1 MDDRCVTANC
11 SAGADL
17 NWRRIV
23 LSGDNGCGMRR
34 RWALGFLVTTLLT
47 IGGIAALAPT
57 ATMNVPSGGPLAGT
71 ERGYY
76 DVSWAAAQNKPMDS
90 EALAR
95 TKQYRDY
102 SVWKD
107 IPSDRVLVRVQ
118 TAFSPGTSTTPL
130 PQAAF
135 PLDWSRAQRAR
146 DDWGF
151 EVWQL
156 MFAVNQI
163 PYAVVA
169 HIGPDA
175 SAYDR
180 AAVRAAVV
188 SIRP

>member
-1 MDDRCVTANC
+1 
-11 SAGADL
+11 
-17 NWRRIV
+17 
-23 LSGDNGCGMRR
+23 MRR
-34 RWALGFLVTTLLT
+34 RWLLGSLVATLLT

-57 ATMNVPSGGPLAGT
+57 ATMNVPTGGPLAISAPPGWFASGGT
-71 ERGYY
+71 EQGRYE
-76 DVSWAAAQNKPMDS
+76 VFWAAAQNKPMDP

-107 IPSDRVLVRVQ
+107 IPSDRVLVRLQ
-118 TAFSPGTSTTPL
+118 TAFTPPNGPTTL
-130 PQAAF
+130 SQAAF
-135 PLDWSRAQRAR
+135 PLDWSRALRMP

-156 MFAVNQI
+156 TFAVNQI

-169 HIGPDA
+169 HVGPDA
-175 SAYDR
+175 SPYDR

>member
-1 MDDRCVTANC
+1 
-11 SAGADL
+11 
-17 NWRRIV
+17 
-23 LSGDNGCGMRR
+23 MRR
-34 RWALGFLVTTLLT
+34 LWVLAFLVSALT
-47 IGGIAALAPT
+47 IGGIAFLAPR
-57 ATMNVPSGGPLAGT
+57 ATMNVLPGRSLAISASPGWFASAGT
-71 ERGYY
+71 ELGRYE
-76 DVSWAAAQNKPMDS
+76 VSWAAAQNKTMDS

-118 TAFSPGTSTTPL
+118 TAFSGPATGETPL
-130 PQAAF
+130 PEAAF

-156 MFAVNQI
+156 TFAVNQI
-163 PYAVVA
+163 PYAVVV

-175 SAYDR
+175 GPYDR

>member
-1 MDDRCVTANC
+1 
-11 SAGADL
+11 
-17 NWRRIV
+17 
-23 LSGDNGCGMRR
+23 MRR
-34 RWALGFLVTTLLT
+34 RWTLVVLVTALT
-47 IGGIAALAPT
+47 IGGIAFLAPR
-57 ATMNVPSGGPLAGT
+57 ATMTVPTGGSLAISAPPGWFASAGT
-71 ERGYY
+71 EQGYFE
-76 DVSWAAAQNKPMDS
+76 VSWAAAQNKTMDS

-95 TKQYRDY
+95 TKQYRVY

-118 TAFSPGTSTTPL
+118 TAFTPPTGNAPL

-135 PLDWSRAQRAR
+135 PLDWSRAQRMR

-156 MFAVNQI
+156 TFSVNQI

-175 SAYDR
+175 SPYDR
-180 AAVRAAVV
+180 AAVRAAVL